1 MIELQGVTKTYTM
14 GGQPVRALCQV
25 DLSVAPGE
33 YISVM
38 GPSGSGKS
46 TLLNM
51 LGLLDRPDS
60 GSYRLNGLATETL
73 KEEERARL
81 RGENIGFI
89 FQSFQLINRLTA
101 LENIE
106 LPMMLAGVN
115 PRERRQTAT
124 AVLAQVGLAERAGHR
139 PGQLSGGQLQRVA
152 IARALVMKPRLLLA
166 DEPTGNL
173 DQAAGQDVIGVIE
186 QLNREG
192 ITLLVVTHDINIGRR
207 AGRRLRM
214 VDGVI
219 VEDIAGDGVAGA
231 TGERS
236 ASPVADLSSSAQS
249 DAGPNANSGKATGGE
264 SGAPH

>member
-1 MIELQGVTKTYTM
+1 MIELRGVSKTYTM
-14 GGQPVRALCQV
+14 GGQPVRALAAV
-25 DLSVAPGE
+25 DLRVEAGE

-60 GSYRLNGLATETL
+60 GSYLLNGTATEAL
-73 KEEERARL
+73 SEEARARL
-81 RGENIGFI
+81 RGENIGFV

-106 LPMMLAGVN
+106 LPMLLAGIA
-115 PRERRQTAT
+115 RRQRRQVART
-124 AVLAQVGLAERAGHR
+124 VLEQVGLAERADHR
-139 PGQLSGGQLQRVA
+139 PSQLSGGQLQRVA

-173 DQAAGQDVIGVIE
+173 DQGAGGEVIRVIE

-192 ITLLVVTHDINIGRR
+192 ITLLLVTHDISVGRR
-207 AGRRLRM
+207 ARRRLRM

-219 VEDIAGDGVAGA
+219 VEDVSDD
-231 TGERS
+231 
-236 ASPVADLSSSAQS
+236 PVPGTAARTAADPL
-249 DAGPNANSGKATGGE
+249 
-264 SGAPH
+264 

>member
-1 MIELQGVTKTYTM
+1 MIELRGVSKTYTM
-14 GGQPVRALCQV
+14 GGQPVRALAA
-25 DLSVAPGE
+25 VALRVEAGE

-46 TLLNM
+46 TLLTL

-60 GSYRLNGLATETL
+60 GSYLLNGTATEAL
-73 KEEERARL
+73 SEEARARL
-81 RGENIGFI
+81 RGENIGFV

-106 LPMMLAGVN
+106 LPMLLAGIA
-115 PRERRQTAT
+115 RRQRRQVART
-124 AVLAQVGLAERAGHR
+124 VLEQVGLAERADHR
-139 PGQLSGGQLQRVA
+139 PSQLSGGQLQRVA

-173 DQAAGQDVIGVIE
+173 DQGAGGEVIRVIE

-192 ITLLVVTHDINIGRR
+192 ITLLLVTHDISVGRR
-207 AGRRLRM
+207 ARRRLRM

-219 VEDIAGDGVAGA
+219 VEDVSDD
-231 TGERS
+231 
-236 ASPVADLSSSAQS
+236 PVPGTAARTAADPL
-249 DAGPNANSGKATGGE
+249 
-264 SGAPH
+264 